1 MKKHILSIIII
12 FTLAAGIFMKQP
24 VYASDSEDYLPD
36 DCFYLSPD
44 EQEEWYDFLM
54 NYDFSTVTGAEILK
68 EDAIILKDSIYAEY
82 NLDYIEYANSGKI
95 VLSRDDGRGDKAY
108 AAKVVDSKGN
118 YKATIWIYQSHIGF
132 TDCVV
137 SSLDND
143 DNRYLSC
150 DYADNAERI
159 SKLLGVDYI
168 IPATDVRHV
177 EFSWYIISFG
187 GYWIKHKDIE
197 TFVLCGYVSEK
208 DETDPDY
215 IYQVQDAKLVMS
227 MQDVRDKC
235 IELAEIDRQ
244 EREIWGEKYDN
255 GEVIY
260 GGPDSG
266 ITIPYVTGVNSIT
279 NITEYLH
286 LDEVKWTKKHG
297 FKPIYAIAGG
307 GAILIAAGIVT
318 AIRLSKRRKQMK

>member
-1 MKKHILSIIII
+1 
-12 FTLAAGIFMKQP
+12 MKQP

-54 NYDFSTVTGAEILK
+54 NYDFSTVTGAEIL
-68 EDAIILKDSIYAEY
+68 EDDAIILKDSIFTKYT
-82 NLDYIEYANSGKI
+82 LDYIEYANTGNI
-95 VLSRDDGRGDKAY
+95 VLSQTDY
-108 AAKVVDSKGN
+108 AGGKTIFAKVVDSNGNSKGRISIRLIDERI
-118 YKATIWIYQSHIGF
+118 YVFIRKAT
-132 TDCVV
+132 CEA
-137 SSLDND
+137 D
-143 DNRYLSC
+143 DIQYISI
-150 DYADNAERI
+150 DYADHAERI

-168 IPATDVRHV
+168 IPATDVRFV
-177 EFSWYIISFG
+177 YFSWYLNIFDG
-187 GYWIKHKDIE
+187 FWVKHKDIE
-197 TFVLCGYVSEK
+197 AFVFTGYVSDRIEN
-208 DETDPDY
+208 DPDY
-215 IYQVQDAKLVMS
+215 IHQVQDAKLVMS

-244 EREIWGEKYDN
+244 EREEWGERYDN
-255 GEVIY
+255 GEILY

-266 ITIPYVTGVNSIT
+266 ITIPYISGVNSIT

-318 AIRLSKRRKQMK
+318 AIRLSKRRKT